1 MKRSNPPMHEKSR
14 NQVYYNKFYNIID
27 FFTAPLLSA
36 HARKRSNS
44 QNDLKK
50 DHFDNL
56 IFFKDHF

>member
-1 MKRSNPPMHEKSR
+1 MHEKSR